1 MAPDLLTGALAAGRA
16 WRIGEDPFHISVM
29 GSAAYEGLQSPRP
42 VPGGQPTDR
51 FLATRATVPYY
62 LGYHGGSMDPKG
74 SLSAFNATK
83 RSLADSYWPAYG
95 ALLESVSQSTVFWAL
110 VSPRAQGFTYTDV
123 HASRSVGDP
132 LAPIGRE
139 EPCRRCNVCDE
150 LSQRCPF
157 LRGPTL
163 AADNAARNLAVRCNY
178 PNRLL

>member
-1 MAPDLLTGALAAGRA
+1 MCTLLIMVDTTHVGVASAGHGVPNSPLLSLPATSSHRGRRPTFLTGALAAGRA

-95 ALLESVSQSTVFWAL
+95 ALLESVSQSIVFWTLTSACAPE
-110 VSPRAQGFTYTDV
+110 SSFTDV
-123 HASRSVGDP
+123 HASRSW
-132 LAPIGRE
+132 AIRW
-139 EPCRRCNVCDE
+139 R
-150 LSQRCPF
+150 Q
-157 LRGPTL
+157 
-163 AADNAARNLAVRCNY
+163 
-178 PNRLL
+178 

>member
-1 MAPDLLTGALAAGRA
+1 
-16 WRIGEDPFHISVM
+16 M

-95 ALLESVSQSTVFWAL
+95 ALLGLIPQYVQN
-110 VSPRAQGFTYTDV
+110 
-123 HASRSVGDP
+123 
-132 LAPIGRE
+132 I
-139 EPCRRCNVCDE
+139 
-150 LSQRCPF
+150 
-157 LRGPTL
+157 
-163 AADNAARNLAVRCNY
+163 
-178 PNRLL
+178 RLLGELGLCFDLCLRPGVQLH